1 MTAQI
6 LSLLISIL
14 ATGLAGSSLAET
26 YETKGGFSQPSK
38 AFDSSELSQK
48 ANDAS
53 YDDFAG
59 MGIAYENLSKP
70 APVAPAGTCAMRCGG
85 PSDAQCF
92 CDDACKA
99 YGDCCADKV
108 EVCDDYTMEL
118 RGAGQNGQ
126 SVTITD
132 LDGHADPAPDAGLEK
147 RLRAWRNFI
156 MLLARIGDWSQGS
169 LGLNGL
175 YDGRVSGG
183 VGGSTKAALD
193 LVHANGDVSGYGFA
207 LQRNLVIDAGYWC
220 GGAIDVPV
228 SMLPVKASQGRSN
241 FSATGNLTRNLLVA
255 GFLPVQATIG
265 YDLELDPND
274 LETLTTELFLDLPW
288 PCSDTRL
295 SGIFHRR
302 PL

>member
-1 MTAQI
+1 MTTKI
-6 LSLLISIL
+6 SFILISIL
-14 ATGLAGSSLAET
+14 ASGLAGTSLAAP
-26 YETKGGFSQPSK
+26 YEDKGGFSAPSTS
-38 AFDSSELSQK
+38 FDSSQLSKK
-48 ANDAS
+48 ADDAS

-59 MGIAYENLSKP
+59 LEIAYKSLPKAEP
-70 APVAPAGTCAMRCGG
+70 FVPAGTCALRCGG

-92 CDDACKA
+92 CDEACET

-108 EVCDDYTMEL
+108 EVCDDYTTEL
-118 RGAGQNGQ
+118 RGAGQGGQ

-132 LDGHADPAPDAGLEK
+132 LDGHADTPPDADLQK

-156 MLLARIGDWSQGS
+156 MLLARIGDWSRDS

-183 VGGSTKAALD
+183 VGGSTGAALD
-193 LVHANGDVSGYGFA
+193 LVHANGEVSGYGFA
-207 LQRNLVIDAGYWC
+207 LQRSLVIDAGSWC
-220 GGAIDVPV
+220 GGSIEVPV
-228 SMLPVKASQGRSN
+228 SIFPVTASQGRSN

-255 GFLPVQATIG
+255 GFLPVQAAIG

-274 LETLTTELFLDLPW
+274 LETLTAELLLDLPW

-295 SGIFHRR
+295 YGVFQRR